1 MKDVLDRLYKKI
13 EICRMGGET
22 EWNSGFITGVEEAI
36 DAITEMIYDGL
47 MPWSDYFVIMY
58 QDGDPYRPYVQEMR
72 LYRITGSSTK
82 SFYFTTNTKAIN
94 SLEIQKP
101 DVILR
106 SPREIRE
113 RVFFTKGDAEKSI
126 GLR

>member
-1 MKDVLDRLYKKI
+1 
-13 EICRMGGET
+13 MGGET
-22 EWNSGFITGVEEAI
+22 EWNSGYIAGVEEAI

-94 SLEIQKP
+94 SLEVQKP